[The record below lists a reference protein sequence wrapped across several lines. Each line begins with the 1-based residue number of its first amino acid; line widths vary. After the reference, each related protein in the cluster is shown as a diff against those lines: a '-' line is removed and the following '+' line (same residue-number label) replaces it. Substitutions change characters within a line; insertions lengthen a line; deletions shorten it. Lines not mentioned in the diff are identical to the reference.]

1 MSLIVEMASR
11 STAPTPVVFEN
22 GTVLGSMSCEHS
34 HAKVQFLGNQSQFVV
49 PEIVISFSQSSNSIY
64 NNRSPCDVSSS
75 SAINRISPTINR
87 NEPSGEHTSLLEIH
101 QREGEEESE
110 FEQFVL
116 NRTSSESNIL
126 ESSTCNELQMSN
138 SLCVQAATLSLQ
150 NRALDMLNTS
160 ACSRSDSESRQGKR
174 MRRKADKAKINC
186 STNALGSPTPT
197 VPSVADVLRP
207 PQYTAIFLDRH
218 HGNSGVT
225 ANAQLTGPV
234 ISSPFLSGNPG
245 QGTGSDAVNFIEY
258 HQYCQQ
264 RPGMG
269 NVALGHHHHL
279 HHPRRSLFEVAVPLA
294 GSSVEVSNTLV
305 RTNINMSG
313 TVESSENLAVSCLRK
328 WFARPSLP
336 FVIGIFALGGVAC
349 TLGGIV
355 LGSTGLIEHSTQY
368 LSAALLMIGI
378 GVSLLVIS
386 GAIWR
391 LSLPDDV
398 DDCPCFRRM
407 ETCRNCN
414 SPHCNNRLLPGSYL
428 YPEFQHRQ
436 PPPSYL
442 TSLNEYAFIYH
453 HSAHPAA
460 AAAAAAYATLGLN
473 TPPPL
478 YRSTYS
484 LNTSASVGTPT
495 PLQLPQ
501 TSEHASE
508 EHHPVL
514 LIREAPSQTSFKEVE
529 IEDMREAGPLM
540 RGIEMQTLYK
550 EAELD

>member
-1 MSLIVEMASR
+1 MAST
-11 STAPTPVVFEN
+11 STPPTTVVFEN
-22 GTVLGSMSCEHS
+22 GTMLGSMSCEHS
-34 HAKVQFLGNQSQFVV
+34 HAKVQFLGNQSHFVV
-49 PEIVISFSQSSNSIY
+49 PEIVISYSQSSNSIY
-64 NNRSPCDVSSS
+64 NHRSPCVMSSS
-75 SAINRISPTINR
+75 SALSSVSPTINE
-87 NEPSGEHTSLLEIH
+87 NESSEEHASLLEIR
-101 QREGEEESE
+101 QGEREEESE
-110 FEQFVL
+110 IEQFIL
-116 NRTSSESNIL
+116 NRSTSESNIL
-126 ESSTCNELQMSN
+126 ESSSYSELQIPT
-138 SLCVQAATLSLQ
+138 SLCVPAAQTL
-150 NRALDMLNTS
+150 ALD
-160 ACSRSDSESRQGKR
+160 CSRSDSESRQGKR
-174 MRRKADKAKINC
+174 MRRKADKAKAKTKC

-197 VPSVADVLRP
+197 VTSVAEGYP
-207 PQYTAIFLDRH
+207 PQYTAIFLDRPH
-218 HGNSGVT
+218 RNSGVP
-225 ANAQLTGPV
+225 ANAQLSSV
-234 ISSPFLSGNPG
+234 ISSPFLTGNPM
-245 QGTGSDAVNFIEY
+245 QGTGSNAANYLEF

-264 RPGMG
+264 RPRMG
-269 NVALGHHHHL
+269 NVSLGHLHQHHHL
-279 HHPRRSLFEVAVPLA
+279 HHPQRSLFEVAVPLA
-294 GSSVEVSNTLV
+294 GSTVEASNNLFS
-305 RTNINMSG
+305 TNINMSSAA
-313 TVESSENLAVSCLRK
+313 ESSGNLAVSYNFRK

-453 HSAHPAA
+453 PSAQPTAA
-460 AAAAAAYATLGLN
+460 AAAATAYATLGMN

-484 LNTSASVGTPT
+484 LNTSASMGSRTV
-495 PLQLPQ
+495 LQLPR
-501 TSEHASE
+501 TTDHSSED
-508 EHHPVL
+508 HHPVL
-514 LIREAPSQTSFKEVE
+514 LIREAPSQTSLKEVE
-529 IEDMREAGPLM
+529 IEDMREAGSLM
-540 RGIEMQTLYK
+540 RGREMQTLYK
-550 EAELD
+550 EDELD